1 MKTQTAIN
9 YYLDSCLGR
18 NLSPETVDW
27 YRNVL
32 RKFARG
38 YPKLPK
44 EPRQIEA
51 FLASFKCAPETRHGY
66 FSVLRAFF
74 KFTAQRSKAPN
85 PMVKV
90 AAPRCPRKV
99 MATMEPDEEMRL
111 LHSVSNNSPSKL
123 RDQTILTLF
132 VDTGIR
138 RSELAGLRRQD
149 IKTETIRVRGKSGE
163 REVPFSEETKRLL
176 LTLIASN
183 SKHEYVFQGHK
194 GPLGKHGIY
203 RIVSIHMRKA
213 GIEGPKLGPHRI
225 RHGFGKGFL
234 VNGGD
239 LRSLQWLMGHANI
252 TTTQKYTSLALPD
265 IITKH
270 HQFTP
275 LRSAHAAAQG
285 SFPDTSLAMKEAE
298 AILAEKEVDHG
309 S

>member
-9 YYLDSCLGR
+9 HYLDSCLGR

-32 RKFARG
+32 RRFARG
-38 YPKLPK
+38 YPQLPK

-51 FLASFKCAPETRHGY
+51 FFASLKCVPETRHGY
-66 FSVLRAFF
+66 FRALKPFF
-74 KFTAQRSKAPN
+74 KFTAERYEIPN
-85 PMVKV
+85 PMAKIRLKL
-90 AAPRCPRKV
+90 PKEKM
-99 MATMEPDEEMRL
+99 MATLEPDEEMRL
-111 LHSVSNNSPSKL
+111 LRSVLNNSPSKL

-132 VDTGIR
+132 IDTGIR
-138 RSELAGLRRQD
+138 MSELLGLRRQD

-163 REVPFSEETKRLL
+163 REVPISEETKRLL

-194 GPLGKHGIY
+194 GHLGKHGIY
-203 RIVSIHMRKA
+203 RIISIHMIKA

-225 RHGFGKGFL
+225 RHAFGKNYL

-239 LRSLQWLMGHANI
+239 LRSLQQLMGHVSI
-252 TTTQKYTSLALPD
+252 TTTQKYTSLTLPD

-270 HQFTP
+270 HKFTP
-275 LRSAHAAAQG
+275 LRSAHAAVQV
-285 SFPDTSLAMKEAE
+285 SFFDKDQAVREAE
-298 AILAEKEVDHG
+298 EIIKG
-309 S
+309 KGKG